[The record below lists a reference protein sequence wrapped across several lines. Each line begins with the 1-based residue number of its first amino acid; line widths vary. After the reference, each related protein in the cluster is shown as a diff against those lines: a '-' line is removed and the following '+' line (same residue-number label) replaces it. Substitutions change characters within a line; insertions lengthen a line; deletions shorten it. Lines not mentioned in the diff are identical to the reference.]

1 MQDSIPDGMAEK
13 MPDRMPESSNVR
25 KESQMKCQSRMS
37 EHMYHIFLQVTR
49 QKLWQSN
56 MSSLSIEVKL
66 MSASCYKFVVSIS
79 IEMHEF
85 FP

>member
-37 EHMYHIFLQVTR
+37 EHMYHSFF
-49 QKLWQSN
+49 
-56 MSSLSIEVKL
+56 
-66 MSASCYKFVVSIS
+66 ASDTSKT
-79 IEMHEF
+79 MAK
-85 FP
+85 